1 MAVRRM
7 DIFGDDSTEDVETGD
22 IFYHSSA
29 ERSNGFSAEHS
40 EPDDRHSDFTK
51 QSERSTSSTKNVERV
66 YDYGGRHKFTGEL
79 YEEVPDEYEDSH
91 RKEFEQ

>member
-7 DIFGDDSTEDVETGD
+7 DIFGDDSTEDVETGE

-40 EPDDRHSDFTK
+40 
-51 QSERSTSSTKNVERV
+51 
-66 YDYGGRHKFTGEL
+66 
-79 YEEVPDEYEDSH
+79 
-91 RKEFEQ
+91 